1 MNAFSS
7 FAETAIPRVVKR
19 RIERKEAA
27 KSSLEKKMD
36 EKARLSKAYRAHKRE
51 QAREMFAAEPML
63 LDIRRDLKSLS
74 RETADLVFGKLLA
87 LRDAPTPVR
96 AFAVDMVGLATD
108 RINLSLG
115 FDVLDEDLP
124 ECLGGPPPSFF
135 RRVHRAL
142 INGETSC

>member
-27 KSSLEKKMD
+27 RSPLEKKMD
-36 EKARLSKAYRAHKRE
+36 EKARLSKAYRLYKRE

-63 LDIRRDLKSLS
+63 RDIRRDLKRLS
-74 RETADLVFGKLLA
+74 PETADAVFRKLML
-87 LRDAPTPVR
+87 LRGAPRAVR
-96 AFAVDMVGLATD
+96 GFAVDMVSGATD
-108 RINLSLG
+108 RVNLSLG

-142 INGETSC
+142 INGENPC